1 MILHIQQGLKDDGFT
16 VPMTRLCR
24 WFEVPRRTVYYKPVK
39 STPKVQDR
47 FAAPIK
53 QMIEA
58 EPSFG
63 YRTVASLLQFNKN
76 TVQRIFQLKGWQV
89 RKRAIGHRPR
99 IEALPSVATT
109 PNERWATDLCRVW
122 AGRDG
127 WQTLA
132 LVIDCHTRE
141 LLGWQLSRSGRA
153 TTAMSALEQA
163 LIVRFG
169 TLGRVPTAFLLRSD
183 KRVGLHLS
191 SLHAPRAQLG
201 ASTGV
206 HHPALPA
213 AERDDRTGHPD
224 VEGAMCTSSPLRKPA
239 TRLAGHRRVDPL
251 LQPPSAPPSPRHE
264 NPRYGV
270 CFSGLT

>member
-1 MILHIQQGLKDDGFT
+1 
-16 VPMTRLCR
+16 
-24 WFEVPRRTVYYKPVK
+24 VYYKPVK
-39 STPKVQDR
+39 STPKVQER
-47 FAAPIK
+47 FAEPIK

-63 YRTVASLLQFNKN
+63 YRTVASLLQINKN
-76 TVQRIFQLKGWQV
+76 TVPRIFQLKGWQV

-127 WQTLA
+127 WHTLA

-163 LIVRFG
+163 LIARFG
-169 TLGRVPTAFLLRSD
+169 TLGRVPAPFLLRSD
-183 KRVGLHLS
+183 NGLAFKS
-191 SLHAPRAQLG
+191 
-201 ASTGV
+201 
-206 HHPALPA
+206 
-213 AERDDRTGHPD
+213 RDYTYLVRSYG
-224 VEGAMCTSSPLRKPA
+224 LRQ
-239 TRLAGHRRVDPL
+239 G
-251 LQPPSAPPSPRHE
+251 
-264 NPRYGV
+264 
-270 CFSGLT
+270 